1 MESAVVSMNHGIRV
15 GAMETLNAVIF
26 AKDGVRRPQILEVN
40 PSIAFP
46 GSVVTIK
53 GRLCFSD
60 DFDLAGLDA
69 EDRKSV
75 IEAGDDE
82 LRIPGLA
89 TVNQVSFGDFMC
101 STMDDSKTTGTFYNI
116 SGGGFEATRWS
127 SVYSCKVGSFRCKL
141 PEDIPRGV
149 LHIFSGD
156 WTKRSETS
164 YCKQWKWTVDGGQV
178 RLEVFRCIRWLQD
191 LP

>member
-1 MESAVVSMNHGIRV
+1 MGCDVPDSRGESEYRV
-15 GAMETLNAVIF
+15 
-26 AKDGVRRPQILEVN
+26 
-40 PSIAFP
+40 P

-89 TVNQVSFGDFMC
+89 TVNQVSFG
-101 STMDDSKTTGTFYNI
+101 
-116 SGGGFEATRWS
+116 
-127 SVYSCKVGSFRCKL
+127 
-141 PEDIPRGV
+141 
-149 LHIFSGD
+149 
-156 WTKRSETS
+156 
-164 YCKQWKWTVDGGQV
+164 
-178 RLEVFRCIRWLQD
+178 
-191 LP
+191 